1 MEPVVAAALERWRGT
16 LLTDDLY
23 EQILAF
29 EAADAL
35 EAAVSSAPTPPLM
48 PAAPPPPAAAPPAP
62 AAPPPP
68 APGGRVDLVA
78 EGLAYVGAALA
89 LGFGAAVFGD
99 LWENL
104 GSLGRI
110 VMMVVPTVIVGAAGI
125 TLGDEHRGS
134 VRRLGTV
141 LSALAVI
148 GVGISTAVVLA
159 ELTEVKEVAVATL
172 TGLAGL
178 AVGIPTH
185 RARAS
190 WPTTIVLGAAVLLT
204 VFAGISWIE
213 LPSSSTMIG
222 IILIGLGLAWA
233 SLGWSGHL
241 RPRNA
246 FEVTGLL
253 TGGIG
258 VQAMAFE
265 GGITTTALC
274 IGLLVSGA
282 ALAQALREE
291 RTPPAVLG
299 GLGITVFAPQLV
311 LHLFEDTMGAPLAIF
326 VAGITLV
333 AVSVLI
339 LRQRKPA

>member
-29 EAADAL
+29 EGAQAT
-35 EAAVSSAPTPPLM
+35 ETAVSSTPDPLM
-48 PAAPPPPAAAPPAP
+48 APPPAPPAP
-62 AAPPPP
+62 I
-68 APGGRVDLVA
+68 APGGKLDLAA

-89 LGFGAAVFGD
+89 LGFGAAVFGS
-99 LWENL
+99 LWTEL

-125 TLGDEHRGS
+125 TLGDKHRGS

-148 GVGISTAVVLA
+148 GVGISTAVVLT
-159 ELTEVKEVAVATL
+159 ELTEVKDVAVATL
-172 TGLAGL
+172 AGLAGL
-178 AVGIPTH
+178 AAGIPTH
-185 RARAS
+185 RARTS
-190 WPTTIVLGAAVLLT
+190 WPTTIVLGVAVLLT

-213 LPSSSTMIG
+213 LPSSSTVIG

-241 RPRNA
+241 RPRDA
-246 FEVTGLL
+246 FEVTGLV
-253 TGGIG
+253 TGGVG
-258 VQAMAFE
+258 VQVMAFE
-265 GGITTTALC
+265 GGLTTTALC

-282 ALAQALREE
+282 ALAQALREG

-333 AVSVLI
+333 AGSVLI